1 MLAEVTILNL
11 VVVINKET
19 FSSGKWQYELLNF
32 HCQLVRYAQ
41 LFTFQWLKSSTN
53 YFVNIFP
60 FS

>member
-41 LFTFQWLKSSTN
+41 LFTF
-53 YFVNIFP
+53 
-60 FS
+60 